1 MPNIERFLV
10 ASAPIQELIMT
21 ARRIYRWEDPPKTVK
36 YLAIYS
42 VLWYFNMLLPGCVSA
57 IDSPLQPVTS

>member
-21 ARRIYRWEDPPKTVK
+21 ARRVYRWEDPSKTAK

-42 VLWYFNMLLPGCVSA
+42 VLWYFNLLLPGCVSA
-57 IDSPLQPVTS
+57 IDNPLQPSTN